1 VTTLPSTSRLAGT
14 GFVDTVL
21 LVAPR
26 NQNKNMRDSEIEQ
39 RILLEISG
47 TGRDAREICV
57 LSSNGIVTL
66 HGTVRTRQSK
76 AAIQRAAGRVET
88 VVAVINQLKV
98 APVAIKA
105 SRTTSRR

>member
-1 VTTLPSTSRLAGT
+1 
-14 GFVDTVL
+14 
-21 LVAPR
+21 
-26 NQNKNMRDSEIEQ
+26 MRDSEIEQ
-39 RILLEISG
+39 RILIEIRSG

-57 LSSNGIVTL
+57 LSNNGIVTL

-105 SRTTSRR
+105 SRTTSRRAWRGANTFLQPPIGEVTAKGATRA